1 MASSSPEG
9 HCISIGVNLPVFKNV
24 SHHSKSFEIL
34 NTMRQQELL
43 CDVTVRV
50 STKDILG
57 KILIIINDL
66 SENNNVDRD

>member
-1 MASSSPEG
+1 MAGSSPEA
-9 HCISIGVNLPVFKNV
+9 HMSIGISNIPVFKNV
-24 SHHSKSFEIL
+24 NHHSKSFEIL

-57 KILIIINDL
+57 ELMI
-66 SENNNVDRD
+66 